1 MGLVSSTIVL
11 SYRLNKEHEEKKN
24 NMNIYM
30 GNVVSKMKEL
40 LTRPIRY
47 YERRK
52 VQKIYDEI
60 FQEDIWNSEIYPHEI
75 EI

>member
-1 MGLVSSTIVL
+1 M
-11 SYRLNKEHEEKKN
+11 KKKRIYA
-24 NMNIYM
+24 NIYM

-40 LTRPIRY
+40 LSRPIRY

-60 FQEDIWNSEIYPHEI
+60 FQEDIWDSEIYPHEI